1 MWTIA
6 KTGPRRRSK
15 TGSAIVR
22 LLRNKFNVI
31 GGALLLVMIFCAL
44 FSSLLVPYDPNKVD
58 LTRSLK
64 PPSVQHLLGTDK
76 LGRDILSRI
85 IAGTS
90 ISLEV
95 SFGAVSLSCLIGTVL
110 GLAAGYVGGRI
121 GGVIMRT
128 MDALWSL
135 PSLILALAI
144 ATVLGPGLKNIILAV
159 GLTFIPAFARI
170 VYAEV
175 ISIKEE
181 LYVRAARS
189 IGVSDWGI
197 IFSEILP
204 NCMTAII
211 VYASMMAGEAV
222 IAEASLS
229 FLGVGINPPA
239 ATWGSML
246 RSEYKYFT
254 TAPWASL
261 FPGFAIF
268 ILVLAF
274 NFLGDGL
281 RDAFDVKMLEK
292 DV

>member
-1 MWTIA
+1 MGT
-6 KTGPRRRSK
+6 TSK
-15 TGSAIVR
+15 TTKRSNLRYALSR

-31 GGALLLVMIFCAL
+31 GGLILVMFLFLAL
-44 FSSLLVPYDPNKVD
+44 FSQVIVPYEPNKIN
-58 LTRSLK
+58 LTMSLK
-64 PPSVQHLLGTDK
+64 PPNLQHPFGTDK

-85 IAGTS
+85 IAGSS
-90 ISLEV
+90 ISLQV
-95 SFGAVSLSCLIGTVL
+95 GFGAVCFSFIVGTVL
-110 GLAAGYVGGRI
+110 GLVAGYVGGRP

-144 ATVLGPGLKNIILAV
+144 ATILGPGVKNIILSV

-181 LYVRAARS
+181 LYIRAAKAA
-189 IGVSDWGI
+189 GVSPLGI
-197 IFSEILP
+197 IFAEILP
-204 NCMTAII
+204 NCMMSII

-229 FLGVGINPPA
+229 FLGIGVNPPRSA
-239 ATWGSML
+239 WGSML
-246 RSEYKYFT
+246 RSGYEYFSI
-254 TAPWASL
+254 APWASL
-261 FPGFAIF
+261 FPGLAIF
-268 ILVLAF
+268 LLVLAF

-281 RDAFDVKMLEK
+281 RDALDVKMIDK
-292 DV
+292 DM